1 MLRSVELDDDLS
13 RMPSEV
19 GNVTSDRRLPAE
31 MHAERLHTAQKPPHF
46 SFGIRR
52 LTPQHLG
59 AAAYS
64 WLDICSRHM
73 RGLLLPH
80 PCPSPQGGGVKNHQ
94 RPSGLVSSSGKYF
107 STESNGFGA
116 AWPRPQIEALRLRA
130 ARSSKRAGAHGP

>member
-1 MLRSVELDDDLS
+1 MLRSVEFNDDLS
-13 RMPSEV
+13 RKPGEV
-19 GNVTSDRRLPAE
+19 GNITSDRRLPAK

-52 LTPQHLG
+52 LASQHLG

-80 PCPSPQGGGVKNHQ
+80 PCPSPQGGGVRKITNV
-94 RPSGLVSSSGKYF
+94 P
-107 STESNGFGA
+107 A
-116 AWPRPQIEALRLRA
+116 AWSVLRESIL
-130 ARSSKRAGAHGP
+130 

>member
-1 MLRSVELDDDLS
+1 MLRSVEFDDNLS
-13 RMPSEV
+13 RMPGKVS
-19 GNVTSDRRLPAE
+19 NITSNRRLPAK
-31 MHAERLHTAQKPPHF
+31 MHAERFHAAQKPPHF
-46 SFGIRR
+46 SFGVRR
-52 LTPQHLG
+52 LASQRLG

-80 PCPSPQGGGVKNHQ
+80 PCPSPRGGGVKNHQ

-116 AWPRPQIEALRLRA
+116 AWPSP
-130 ARSSKRAGAHGP
+130 

>member
-13 RMPSEV
+13 RVPSEV

-31 MHAERLHTAQKPPHF
+31 MHAERFHTAQKPPHF

-52 LTPQHLG
+52 LASHGLG
-59 AAAYS
+59 TAAYS

-80 PCPSPQGGGVKNHQ
+80 PCPSPRGGGVRITNV
-94 RPSGLVSSSGKYF
+94 P
-107 STESNGFGA
+107 A
-116 AWPRPQIEALRLRA
+116 AWSVLRESILAQKATDSAPPGPARISRRRA
-130 ARSSKRAGAHGP
+130 SG